1 MKKLLALIPLAS
13 LHLAVAQVRDYDP
26 SVQPVDRIQYFK
38 PAESHLFVGD
48 CMPFDYRGTFYLY
61 WLIDEGHHA
70 GLGGLGGHQWALS
83 TSEDMVHWKHYPV
96 ALGIDNDWEKS
107 ICTGSVIDVD
117 SAVYAFYSTRVKD
130 DAGVHE
136 QLSFAVSHDGGFNFE
151 KQTPN
156 PFFFFF

>member
-70 GLGGLGGHQWALS
+70 GLGRTSVGAEFIGRYGALETLSRGLG
-83 TSEDMVHWKHYPV
+83 D
-96 ALGIDNDWEKS
+96 
-107 ICTGSVIDVD
+107 
-117 SAVYAFYSTRVKD
+117 
-130 DAGVHE
+130 
-136 QLSFAVSHDGGFNFE
+136 
-151 KQTPN
+151 
-156 PFFFFF
+156 

>member
-70 GLGGLGGHQWALS
+70 GLAGLGGHQWALS
-83 TSEDMVHWKHYPV
+83 TSEDMV
-96 ALGIDNDWEKS
+96 LGNIIPWPWGLTTTGKS
-107 ICTGSVIDVD
+107 RFARD
-117 SAVYAFYSTRVKD
+117 
-130 DAGVHE
+130 
-136 QLSFAVSHDGGFNFE
+136 LS
-151 KQTPN
+151 
-156 PFFFFF
+156 

>member
-1 MKKLLALIPLAS
+1 MKKLLALILLAS

-107 ICTGSVIDVD
+107 ICH
-117 SAVYAFYSTRVKD
+117 RR
-130 DAGVHE
+130 
-136 QLSFAVSHDGGFNFE
+136 
-151 KQTPN
+151 
-156 PFFFFF
+156 